1 MIGEWRAS
9 LDNLSEQYERDA
21 LTAVMTG
28 SVSSIFS
35 DDMKDRLTSLYE
47 EYAEYASSDSEEAG
61 AKMGELLARAQAI
74 AQNEY
79 NASDGARLML
89 ESNKSLVNS
98 IRNDA
103 ALRDEYHDAGYEMG
117 LVFTRGIASAIAEN
131 SVVKLDDLT
140 DEERD
145 LYKQYGGSMRGG
157 GKFAY
162 GLDYVPYDNF
172 PTMLH
177 EGEGILTASE
187 NRSRRNNTQSGVTV
201 NINNMVVREEADIDK
216 IARELARQIVRASAL
231 VN

>member
-1 MIGEWRAS
+1 
-9 LDNLSEQYERDA
+9 
-21 LTAVMTG
+21 
-28 SVSSIFS
+28 
-35 DDMKDRLTSLYE
+35 
-47 EYAEYASSDSEEAG
+47 
-61 AKMGELLARAQAI
+61 
-74 AQNEY
+74 
-79 NASDGARLML
+79 
-89 ESNKSLVNS
+89 
-98 IRNDA
+98 
-103 ALRDEYHDAGYEMG
+103 
-117 LVFTRGIASAIAEN
+117 
-131 SVVKLDDLT
+131 
-140 DEERD
+140 
-145 LYKQYGGSMRGG
+145 MRGG